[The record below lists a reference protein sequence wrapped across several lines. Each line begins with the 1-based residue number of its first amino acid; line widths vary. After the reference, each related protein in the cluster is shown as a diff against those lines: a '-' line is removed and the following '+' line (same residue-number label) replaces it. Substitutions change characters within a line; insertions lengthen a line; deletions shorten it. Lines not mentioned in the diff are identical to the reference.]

1 MLKNGQIYFK
11 SLAVFTLQ
19 DFEVCLA
26 IFQHYEW
33 KAEIP
38 QAGSLLDE
46 GQLITEDIDHRS
58 FRWWTLMKF

>member
-1 MLKNGQIYFK
+1 MLKNGQTYFK

-26 IFQHYEW
+26 ISQHYEW
-33 KAEIP
+33 KAEIA

-46 GQLITEDIDHRS
+46 GQC
-58 FRWWTLMKF
+58 